1 MSSNVESNVRQDF
14 DEVIQKIIE
23 FVYNK
28 DIDSSEAYTTARYCL
43 MDTIGCGL
51 LALNFKDCEKLLGPY
66 VEGPSVPNGVRVP
79 GTKYTLVPV

>member
-28 DIDSSEAYTTARYCL
+28 EAVTTHILEHGHFGEAK
-43 MDTIGCGL
+43 
-51 LALNFKDCEKLLGPY
+51 LNQMKDPLKLCY
-66 VEGPSVPNGVRVP
+66 VN
-79 GTKYTLVPV
+79 

>member
-28 DIDSSEAYTTARYCL
+28 EAVTTHIL
-43 MDTIGCGL
+43 EHGL
-51 LALNFKDCEKLLGPY
+51 FGEAKANHKNVLLKHYY
-66 VEGPSVPNGVRVP
+66 VN
-79 GTKYTLVPV
+79 